1 MNRTSLQSKFR
12 FARVGLL
19 GAVVVLT
26 AGMTAAWLNA
36 GTPHAQAGQSAQT
49 NSSQTTKPVQS
60 VKLSPPVDFS
70 QKMIQEMRWRNV
82 GPFRAGRTRALAGV
96 PSQPN
101 VFYIGGVDS
110 GVWKSDDYG
119 ETWEPIFDDQ
129 PTGSIGAI
137 AVADSDPN
145 IIYVGCGEGLPR
157 PDLAIGDGMY
167 KSTDAGKTWKH
178 LGLKDAQQIPA
189 IAIDPKDPNKL
200 FVAVLGHPYGANSE
214 RGIYRSTDGG
224 ATFTKVL
231 GRDDDTGGNDVEI
244 DPKNPNIVFDSL
256 WSTRQGP
263 WEDANTYNKV
273 GGLYKSTDGGTTWNP
288 VTKGLPE
295 DVGQVDVTIFPGNP
309 KIMYATVAALRGG
322 VTIMRS
328 DDGGDSWTP
337 ASRDPRPAARIG
349 GGDLPVPKVDPKN
362 PDVLYTTSTVTWRTT
377 DAGKTWTGIRG
388 APGGDDYQNI
398 WINPNNPDIILLV
411 SDQGALVSSNWGRT
425 WSSWYNQPTAQIYH
439 VVADNGFPY
448 RVCGGQQDSGSVCIS
463 SRGNDGEI
471 TFRDWHSVRT
481 IEYGYSVPDPMNPN
495 IIYGSGRTDVTKYD
509 WITGQAQKITPIV
522 QANPD
527 FRSVRTQPLIFSP
540 VDKRT
545 LYYAANVLFRTT
557 DGGHSWTQIS
567 KDLTRE
573 KPGTSPSLGKMALDA
588 SGNPANGI
596 DAHRGVIYSIAPSFK
611 DINTIWVGT
620 DDGNIQVT
628 HDGGKDWKN
637 VTPPE
642 MEPWSKVTQLVA
654 SHFDDLTAYASVSR
668 FRVDDIH
675 PYIYATHD
683 GGKTWKL
690 IVSGIP
696 NGAAVDVVRE
706 DSVRKGLLFAGTE
719 NAVWFSLD
727 DGANWQSLQLNLPH
741 TANRDLWLHD
751 ADLIVATHGRGFWI
765 LDDITPLRQLSAE
778 MEKSSATLFQP
789 ADAYRVQRDTSTDT
803 PMPPETPAGTN
814 PPDGAIIDYYL
825 PHASSGPVTLEIY
838 DLAGKLVRRY
848 ASTDKLE
855 FDINELERTLGV
867 PTYWVRPPKVL
878 SAAEG
883 MHRWVWD
890 IHHEGLVGGGG
901 RGGGGANYPSS
912 AVPHDT
918 PREPNG
924 PNAMPGKYIV
934 KLTAEGKT
942 ISQPLV
948 IKMDPRLKVT
958 NADLALQSNA
968 ELKIAAEMKH
978 GAETVASVRSLQN
991 DVKAIPPQTGALA
1004 DAITALNKKIVAI
1017 AGEAPAAGAGG
1028 RGGRGGGAA
1037 AGGGGGR
1044 GRGGAAGD
1052 ASPTFT
1058 QVSGELSALYGLVD
1072 SADVAPTAAQAAQ
1085 LTRLDAIYTKLMA
1098 QWTEIKTKDVPA
1110 LNEQLKKA
1118 GLPTL
1123 EIKSVALLP
1132 MRLDSPYNAVP

>member
-1 MNRTSLQSKFR
+1 MNRMSMQSRFR
-12 FARVGLL
+12 FARFGVLA
-19 GAVVVLT
+19 AVVVLT
-26 AGMTAAWLNA
+26 TGMMAAWLSA
-36 GTPHAQAGQSAQT
+36 GTPRARAQQ
-49 NSSQTTKPVQS
+49 SSQGMAAQPQ
-60 VKLSPPVDFS
+60 FS
-70 QKMIQEMRWRNV
+70 QTMFQEMRWRNI

-119 ETWEPIFDDQ
+119 ETWNPIFDDQ

-167 KSTDAGKTWKH
+167 KSTDAGKTWTH
-178 LGLKDAQQIPA
+178 LGLRDAQQIPSV
-189 IAIDPKDPNKL
+189 AIDPKDSNRV
-200 FVAVLGHPYGANSE
+200 FVAVLGHPYGANAE
-214 RGIYRSTDGG
+214 RGIYRSTNGG

-244 DPKNPNIVFDSL
+244 DPTNSNIVFASL

-273 GGLYKSTDGGTTWNP
+273 GGLYKSTDGGITWNP

-295 DVGQVDVTIFPGNP
+295 DVGQVDVTISPSNP
-309 KIMYATVAALRGG
+309 KRMYATVAAIRGG

-328 DDGGDSWTP
+328 DDGGDSWTR
-337 ASRDPRPAARIG
+337 ATTDTRPAARIG

-398 WINPNNPDIILLV
+398 WINPNHPEIILLV

-425 WSSWYNQPTAQIYH
+425 WSSWYNQPTAQVYH

-448 RVCGGQQDSGSVCIS
+448 RVCGGQQDSGSLCIS

-471 TFRDWHSVRT
+471 TFRDWHPVGT

-495 IIYGSGRTDVTKYD
+495 IIYGSGRTDVTRYD
-509 WITGQAQKITPIV
+509 WVTGQVQKITPIV
-522 QANPD
+522 QASAK
-527 FRSVRTQPLIFSP
+527 FRAVRTQPLIFSP

-545 LYYAANVLFRTT
+545 LYYAANVLFKTT
-557 DGGHSWTQIS
+557 DGGRSWTQIS
-567 KDLTRE
+567 QDLTRE
-573 KPGTSPSLGKMALDA
+573 KPGTSPSIGKMALDA
-588 SGNPANGI
+588 SGNPSASV
-596 DAHRGVIYSIAPSFK
+596 DTHRGVIYSIAPSFK

-628 HDGGKDWKN
+628 HDAGKTWKN
-637 VTPPE
+637 VTPPAL
-642 MEPWSKVTQLVA
+642 EPWSKVTQLVA
-654 SHFDDLTAYASVSR
+654 SQFDDVTAYASVSR

-675 PYIYATHD
+675 PYIYSTHD

-690 IVSGIP
+690 IANGIAD
-696 NGAAVDVVRE
+696 GAAVDVVRE
-706 DSVRKGLLFAGTE
+706 DSVRKNLLFAGTE
-719 NAVWFSLD
+719 NAVWVSFD

-741 TANRDLWLHD
+741 TANRDLWIHD

-778 MEKSSATLFQP
+778 TENAATLFKP
-789 ADAYRVQRDTSTDT
+789 ETAYRVRRDTNTDT
-803 PMPPETPAGTN
+803 PLPPETPAGTN

-825 PHASSGPVTLEIY
+825 PHAASGPVTLEIL
-838 DLAGKLVRRY
+838 DHDGKLVRRY
-848 ASTDKLE
+848 ASTDKPE
-855 FDINELERTLGV
+855 FDVNELEATLGV
-867 PTYWVRPPKVL
+867 PTYWVRPPRVL
-878 SAAEG
+878 SAEAG

-890 IHHEGLVGGGG
+890 IHYEPLVGGGG
-901 RGGGGANYPSS
+901 RGGGGANYPIS

-918 PREPNG
+918 PREPMG
-924 PNAMPGKYIV
+924 PRAAVGNFIV

-942 ISQPLV
+942 VSQPLTV
-948 IKMDPRLKVT
+948 KMDPRVKAT
-958 NADLALQSNA
+958 GPELALENSA
-968 ELKIAAEMKH
+968 ELKIAIDMKH
-978 GAETVASVRSLQN
+978 AAETVTSVRALQA
-991 DVKAIPPQTGALA
+991 DVKAITPQATGAVA
-1004 DAITALNKKIVAI
+1004 DAITALNKKMVAI
-1017 AGEAPAAGAGG
+1017 AGEPPAAGAGG
-1028 RGGRGGGAA
+1028 RGGRG
-1037 AGGGGGR
+1037 AGGGGGGGT
-1044 GRGGAAGD
+1044 GRGGAVAD
-1052 ASPTFT
+1052 VPPTFT
-1058 QVSGELSALYGLVD
+1058 QVSGELSALYGLID
-1072 SADVAPTAAQAAQ
+1072 SADAAPTAAQSAQ
-1085 LTRLDAIYTKLMA
+1085 LAQLDATHTKLMA
-1098 QWTEIKTKDVPA
+1098 QWTQIKTKDVPA

-1118 GLPTL
+1118 GLPML
-1123 EIKSVALLP
+1123 EIKTVALAP
-1132 MRLDSPYNAVP
+1132 MRLNSPFNAVQ